1 MNKILFVSLF
11 LLLSVVGL
19 RAQEKASTHLNEL
32 PQILM
37 DSTTSLHIISPE
49 PIRYVDI
56 STHAVAGDLPE
67 ANVLRLKLLPD
78 SVQRK
83 PDTKSNSLGI
93 VTVIGESYI
102 VQYQLRLFSGATKSS
117 VVTSFNI
124 LPSHTR
130 PLDSPIDPTTPQLRR
145 HALSIL
151 AQRKVSPTR
160 KSESYG
166 IRAELGRVYT
176 VGDLVLL
183 DITYRNTTNLS
194 YDIDE
199 MRFKIEDK
207 KITKATNVQ
216 SIEIKPIWQLY
227 PNASFKKN
235 YRNIYVLKKVTFP
248 ANKMLNVELS
258 EKQISGRTIT
268 LKIRYKDILS
278 ADTF

>member
-11 LLLSVVGL
+11 LLFTGIGL
-19 RAQEKASTHLNEL
+19 HAQEKASTYRDEL
-32 PQILM
+32 PVILM
-37 DSTTSLHIISPE
+37 DSSTSLHIISPE

-56 STHAVAGDLPE
+56 STHAVVGDLPE
-67 ANVLRLKLLPD
+67 TNVLRLKLVPD
-78 SVQRK
+78 SVQGELTT
-83 PDTKSNSLGI
+83 DAGSLGI

-102 VQYQLRLFSGATKSS
+102 AQYRLRCFQGTAESS
-117 VVTSFNI
+117 IVASFNI

-145 HALSIL
+145 HALSML
-151 AQRKVSPTR
+151 AQRKVTPVR
-160 KSESYG
+160 KAENYG
-166 IRAELGRVYT
+166 IRAELGGVYT

-199 MRFKIEDK
+199 MRFKIEDR

-227 PNASFKKN
+227 PNALFKKN
-235 YRNIYVLKKVTFP
+235 YRNIYVLKKTTFP
-248 ANKMLNVELS
+248 ANKVLNVELS

-268 LKIRYKDILS
+268 LKIRYKDILN